1 MSLLLDSH
9 AAYWWLGG
17 MPELS
22 MQARAAIDGAGA
34 GEVFFSAV
42 SCYELGLKM
51 AAGKMTPLQASFIEL
66 ARGQGFIELPISARH
81 ADLAARL
88 PSTHK
93 DPWDRVLAAQ
103 AICESMA
110 VITRDPRIAALG
122 ATVLW

>member
-1 MSLLLDSH
+1 MSLLLDTH

-17 MPELS
+17 MPDMS
-22 MQARAAIDGAGA
+22 SRARHAIENAQA

-42 SCYELGLKM
+42 SCYELGWKM
-51 AAGKMTPLQASFIEL
+51 AANKMTPLPAAFIEL
-66 ARGQGFIELPISARH
+66 ARSQGFVELPISARH

-88 PSTHK
+88 PSRHK

-103 AICESMA
+103 GICESMA
-110 VITRDPRIAALG
+110 IVSRDPRIAALG

>member
-1 MSLLLDSH
+1 MLLLDSH

-17 MPELS
+17 MKDMSTL
-22 MQARAAIDGAGA
+22 ARRSIEEAEA
-34 GEVFFSAV
+34 GEVYFSAV
-42 SCYELGLKM
+42 SCYELSLKM
-51 AAGKMTPLQASFIEL
+51 AANRMTPLPGAFIDL

-88 PSTHK
+88 PSPHK

-103 AICESMA
+103 AICENMA
-110 VITRDPRIAALG
+110 VVTRDPRIAALG

>member
-1 MSLLLDSH
+1 MLLLDSH

-17 MPELS
+17 MREMSAL
-22 MQARAAIDGAGA
+22 ARRVIEESAP
-34 GEVFFSAV
+34 GEVFFSPV

-51 AAGKMTPLQASFIEL
+51 AANKMTPLPGAFIEL
-66 ARGQGFIELPISARH
+66 ARGQAFVELPISARH

-88 PSTHK
+88 PSAHK

-103 AICESMA
+103 AICEGMT
-110 VITRDPRIAALG
+110 VVTRDPRIAALG

>member
-17 MPELS
+17 MPEMS
-22 MQARAAIDGAGA
+22 KRAREVIRDASPGA
-34 GEVFFSAV
+34 VFFSPV

-51 AAGKMTPLQASFIEL
+51 AANKMTPLPGPFIEL

-88 PSTHK
+88 PSVHK

-103 AICESMA
+103 AISENMA
-110 VITRDPRIAALG
+110 VISRDPRIAALG

>member
-17 MPELS
+17 MPEMS
-22 MQARAAIDGAGA
+22 KRARQAINDAGP
-34 GEVFFSAV
+34 GTVFFSAV

-51 AAGKMTPLQASFIEL
+51 TANKMTPLPGAFIEL

-88 PSTHK
+88 PSPHK

-110 VITRDPRIAALG
+110 IVTRDPRIAALG

>member
-1 MSLLLDSH
+1 MLLLDSH

-17 MPELS
+17 MKEMSRL
-22 MQARAAIDGAGA
+22 ARRAIEESAA
-34 GEVFFSAV
+34 GEVFFSPV

-51 AAGKMTPLQASFIEL
+51 VANKMTPLPGSFVEL
-66 ARGQGFIELPISARH
+66 ARSQGFIELPISARH

-88 PSTHK
+88 PSAHK

-103 AICESMA
+103 AICEGMA
-110 VITRDPRIAALG
+110 VVTRDPRIAALG

>member
-17 MPELS
+17 MPDMS
-22 MQARAAIDGAGA
+22 KRARKAIEDASPGDI
-34 GEVFFSAV
+34 FFSAV
-42 SCYELGLKM
+42 SCYELALKM
-51 AAGKMTPLQASFIEL
+51 AAGKMTPLPGPFIEL
-66 ARGQGFIELPISARH
+66 ARGQGFTELAISARH

-103 AICESMA
+103 AICESMSI
-110 VITRDPRIAALG
+110 VSRDPRIAALG